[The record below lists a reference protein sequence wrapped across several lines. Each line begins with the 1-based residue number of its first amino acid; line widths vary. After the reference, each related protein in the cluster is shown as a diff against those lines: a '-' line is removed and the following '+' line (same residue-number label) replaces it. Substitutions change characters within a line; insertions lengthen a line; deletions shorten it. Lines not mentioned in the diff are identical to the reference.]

1 MSKTAGNFSRRELV
15 GLASL
20 GAALSMLPKAFAST
34 NIRLVMVH
42 GIAQQGLNPDTL
54 KAAWLD
60 ALALGAK
67 SIGQA
72 LPSSLEVAFPYYA
85 DILDKFVKDF
95 DIPLVQDVHAKGG
108 PIEDDFLVF
117 QAQVAESVRL
127 RAGVTDEQ
135 IDVEYGANPK
145 PKGPLNWEW
154 VQAILRAL
162 DKHGGGM
169 GQTAL
174 QTFTRDVFLY
184 TTRAGVRDAIDAVVG
199 AAISEQ
205 PTVVVGHSLG
215 SVVAYNVLRSDRRQL
230 QVPLYLTLGSP
241 LGIRAVR
248 DQLRPLRFPQPL
260 KSWYNAFDT
269 RDVVALYPL
278 DKDNFP
284 VTPAIENYSLV
295 KNHTDNRH
303 GVVGYL
309 DDPEVTRKLLGAL
322 KS

>member
-1 MSKTAGNFSRRELV
+1 MMSGFDRREVLW
-15 GLASL
+15 LASV
-20 GAALSMLPKAFAST
+20 GAALSVLPEAHAAADGVRLML
-34 NIRLVMVH
+34 VH
-42 GIAQQGLNPDTL
+42 GRSQQGLDPVGL

-67 SIGQA
+67 SIGRS
-72 LPSSLEVAFPYYA
+72 LPESLEVAFPYYA

-95 DIPLVQDVHAKGG
+95 DIPLAADVRTKGG
-108 PIEDDFLVF
+108 QVDDEFLVF

-127 RAGVTDEQ
+127 RAGVTDQQ
-135 IDVEYGANPK
+135 IDTEYGVNPK

-174 QTFTRDVFLY
+174 QTITRDVFLY
-184 TTRAGVRDAIDAVVG
+184 TTRAGVRDEIDGIVG
-199 AAISEQ
+199 AALTEK

-215 SVVAYNVLRSDRRQL
+215 SIVAYNVLRSDRRAL
-230 QVPLYLTLGSP
+230 QIPLYLTVGSP

-248 DQLRPLRFPQPL
+248 DQLRPLRFPQSI

-269 RDVVALYPL
+269 RDVIALYPL
-278 DKDNFP
+278 DQANFP
-284 VTPAIENYSLV
+284 VMPAIENYSLV

-303 GVVGYL
+303 GIVGYL
-309 DDPEVTRKLLGAL
+309 DDPEIAKKLLDAL
-322 KS
+322 AS